1 MRNKM
6 LGLGDFFQE
15 VLSNM
20 NLVIR
25 DEELLASLNQTKL
38 TATPGL
44 QILYTKTKELEPL
57 GIPMVNSQDI
67 LEDVEKKEA
76 KFLEF
81 WNKYNKKTGQIKAK
95 PRFLKLTWKEI
106 DAIFATL
113 PHYLKAT
120 PDVKF
125 RKDPFTYLN
134 QRTWEDEMYLP
145 KAQEAKKN
153 IVFRFD

>member
-15 VLSNM
+15 VLGKM

-44 QILYTKTKELEPL
+44 ELLYEKNKPLESLSIPL
-57 GIPMVNSQDI
+57 VNSQDI
-67 LEDVEKKEA
+67 LNEVEKKEE

-81 WNKYNKKTGQIKAK
+81 WNSYNKKTGMVKAK

-113 PHYLKAT
+113 PYYLKHT

-134 QRTWEDEMYLP
+134 QRTWEDEVYMP
-145 KAQEAKKN
+145 KAQEAKKG
-153 IVFRFD
+153 ITFRFD